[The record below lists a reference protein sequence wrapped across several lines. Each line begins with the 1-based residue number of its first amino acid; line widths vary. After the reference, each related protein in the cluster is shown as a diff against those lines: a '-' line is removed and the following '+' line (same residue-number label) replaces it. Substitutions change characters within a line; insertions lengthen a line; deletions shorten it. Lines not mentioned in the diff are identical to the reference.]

1 MKSLYK
7 IVENNEGLFEVQT
20 REIKY
25 FGIVSYDTREEAES
39 FVESLDKINLKINQ
53 KKFSS

>member
-20 REIKY
+20 KEIRY
-25 FGIVSYDTREEAES
+25 FGIVSYKTREEAES
-39 FVESLDKINLKINQ
+39 FVESLDKINWKINQ
-53 KKFSS
+53 

>member
-1 MKSLYK
+1 MESLYK
-7 IVENNEGLFEVQT
+7 VVENNGLFVVQT

-39 FVESLDKINLKINQ
+39 FVASLDKINFKINENN
-53 KKFSS
+53 F